1 MKRKCGAKM
10 FLSEPSHPNFYK
22 FVMRDG
28 TASFQNDSGMYAWSR
43 TIPRLARYE
52 PNHPLKIKTKE
63 YNIMEA
69 FEDEVLPNEYRR
81 EIEEFQG
88 ETPEDFAETVA
99 VQQTVSRELGQT
111 EQSGDPVIQ
120 ARLRELERTI
130 PDNTPN
136 RDELIQELISDF
148 IKQRL
153 RGKASVNK
161 PNQGVQSGRQEVERQ
176 MQRKPKERKPKE
188 RKPETPQELEDFF
201 RTTQKTDK
209 QILTYLTKGKIV
221 NYAKSLG
228 IIEDDV
234 RLRDF
239 DERGMFD
246 LIQRVSEVVNLIG
259 DDDAAED
266 EGEGAEELKPRQ
278 RQQRLE
284 ESLSVTRPSRQQ
296 RGDQERLEA
305 QDIAREVVDESISRV
320 RNIFK

>member
-88 ETPEDFAETVA
+88 ETPEDFAKTVA

-153 RGKASVNK
+153 RGKASVNA

-176 MQRKPKERKPKE
+176 MQRQPSQPKPK
-188 RKPETPQELEDFF
+188 TPQELEEYF
-201 RTTQKTDK
+201 RTTQETDR
-209 QILTYLTKGKIV
+209 QILQFLGKGRIV
-221 NYAKSLG
+221 NYAKRLG

-239 DERGMFD
+239 DDRDMFD
-246 LIQRVSEVVNLIG
+246 LIQRVSEVVNITR

-305 QDIAREVVDESISRV
+305 QDIAREVVDESISRA